1 MNAAVVKFPQLA
13 KVQGDSRAQLTALKQ
28 SIDFEFGLPGM
39 FIDLAGASAGRMFA
53 SKSHEGAGVRL
64 FSANEP
70 RFVTDEGVKAY
81 LQRKWATPGDNPI
94 LEDIA
99 ARTTSWF
106 HTNMPEIDL
115 GWTNLFQTVDLRG
128 SNQDSFEIIDTNA
141 GIAYEQYKPGAK
153 IKIRREFSEA
163 KATVKYLTCGDGIG
177 ILDDWLRFQRF
188 WNIEQ
193 VTAESRAKAWDKQAE
208 LHYGL
213 FTALGAG
220 INQTFDTDDTKTF
233 NAAAAKVLRDVHAQ
247 GYGTGQNASFW
258 ILCAPEHVGRI
269 LKMLEVRSGSA
280 ILANQANKEPL
291 AYNVAGVIASTY
303 VPANSTGYYLVLPG
317 RKIQRGVWKDLTVES
332 ERDIY
337 SRAQDWVFHMQF
349 NAAIGNSAQVRRV
362 LFA

>member
-13 KVQGDSRAQLTALKQ
+13 NVQGDSRAQLTALKQ

-115 GWTNLFQTVDLRG
+115 GWTNLFQSVDLRG

-163 KATVKYLTCGDGIG
+163 KATVKYLTYGDGIG

-193 VTAESRAKAWDKQAE
+193 VTSESRAKAWDKQAE

-213 FTALGAG
+213 FTALGSG
-220 INQTFDTDDTKTF
+220 INQTFQTDDTVTF

-280 ILANQANKEPL
+280 ILASQANKEPL

-303 VPANSTGYYLVLPG
+303 VPSNSTGYYLVLPG